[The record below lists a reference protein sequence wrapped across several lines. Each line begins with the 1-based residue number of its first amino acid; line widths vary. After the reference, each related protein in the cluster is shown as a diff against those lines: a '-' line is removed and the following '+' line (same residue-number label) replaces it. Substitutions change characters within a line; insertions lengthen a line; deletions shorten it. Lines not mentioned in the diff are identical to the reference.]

1 MKIVVLTSRFPYPLD
16 KGDKLRAYHQ
26 IKALAVEHEVH
37 LIALTAKNKNL
48 DAGDLAEH
56 LASIQVF
63 KLSKLQRLFGMLWAF
78 FTGRPIHVG
87 YFFNG
92 KIQRKIERQLND
104 LQSDALF
111 CQLIR
116 MAPYCMHPREHKL
129 LDYMDA
135 FSVGLE
141 RRSEASKGIMRW
153 IWAWESRRLKRY
165 EWEVFPHFQKHCIIT
180 EAEKNIIGLP
190 ASTSPLSVI
199 PNGVNVN
206 RFQSMDIEKSTD
218 ILFVGNMS
226 YPPNVEA
233 ALFLVKRILP
243 LLPKN
248 TKVCLAGTQPQAKIL
263 ELASEQ
269 VEVTGFVPDIVKK
282 YNEAKVFVAPMQTG
296 IGLQNKLLEAL
307 AIGLP
312 VVCSPLAAK
321 PLQAPEGVLYTAV
334 KPAEYAH
341 FILQELEEKNT
352 DPQAIAARQN
362 FVKQNFDWE
371 QISKKIESLLVPDF
385 VPLHSK

>member
-1 MKIVVLTSRFPYPLD
+1 MKIAVLTSRFPYPLD
-16 KGDKLRAYHQ
+16 KGDKLRAYYQ
-26 IKALAVEHEVH
+26 IKALAASHEVH
-37 LIALTAKNKNL
+37 LIALTASNKSM
-48 DAGDLAEH
+48 DAGDLTEH
-56 LASIQVF
+56 LASTHVF
-63 KLSKLQRLFGMLWAF
+63 KISKLNRLLGMLWAF

-92 KIQRKIERQLND
+92 NIQRKIETQLNEI
-104 LQSDALF
+104 QADAIF

-116 MAPYCMHPREHKL
+116 MTPYCMHRPEHKL

-135 FSVGLE
+135 FSVGLA

-153 IWAWESRRLKRY
+153 VWAWESRRLKRY

-180 EAEKNIIGLP
+180 EAEKNIMDLP

-206 RFQSMDIEKSTD
+206 RFQSMEIEKSSD

-248 TKVCLAGTQPQAKIL
+248 TKVCLAGTQPHTKIL
-263 ELASEQ
+263 ELASDQ

-307 AIGLP
+307 AVGLP
-312 VVCSPLAAK
+312 VVCSPLAAT
-321 PLQAPEGVLYTAV
+321 PLQAPEGVLFTATE
-334 KPAEYAH
+334 PSEYAH
-341 FILQELEEKNT
+341 YILQQLEEKHP
-352 DPQAIAARQN
+352 DPQAIVARQN

>member
-1 MKIVVLTSRFPYPLD
+1 
-16 KGDKLRAYHQ
+16 
-26 IKALAVEHEVH
+26 
-37 LIALTAKNKNL
+37 
-48 DAGDLAEH
+48 
-56 LASIQVF
+56 
-63 KLSKLQRLFGMLWAF
+63 
-78 FTGRPIHVG
+78 
-87 YFFNG
+87 
-92 KIQRKIERQLND
+92 
-104 LQSDALF
+104 
-111 CQLIR
+111 
-116 MAPYCMHPREHKL
+116 
-129 LDYMDA
+129 
-135 FSVGLE
+135 
-141 RRSEASKGIMRW
+141 
-153 IWAWESRRLKRY
+153 
-165 EWEVFPHFQKHCIIT
+165 
-180 EAEKNIIGLP
+180 
-190 ASTSPLSVI
+190 
-199 PNGVNVN
+199 
-206 RFQSMDIEKSTD
+206 
-218 ILFVGNMS
+218 
-226 YPPNVEA
+226 
-233 ALFLVKRILP
+233 
-243 LLPKN
+243 
-248 TKVCLAGTQPQAKIL
+248 GTQPQAKIL